1 MNIKRIK
8 SKINEFFEKTLTV
21 LLVAIFLWIIV
32 SSMIFRFRHPWAT
45 DTELFLNIPNAFM
58 LKKIP
63 YNEMRGR

>member
-8 SKINEFFEKTLTV
+8 SKINEFFQRTLTV

-45 DTELFLNIPNAFM
+45 DTELFLHIPNAFM
-58 LKKIP
+58 LETIP